1 VRISRRRSQITGI
14 SPDRWPHVHAEWVD
28 AIDAHSTL
36 GSDRARIT
44 EYTAD
49 VVETL
54 FVRLP
59 GISGALSRFGTR
71 VGAEGWSL
79 ENESEWIDLLVAVC
93 PDPPANS
100 LRSFP
105 AGVALAHGWTDGHLR
120 GMRSGEC
127 FDAVT
132 GLCAPRVLRLRLEQ
146 LYEQC
151 SARVIEPHWAF
162 GIVIIDADIDEVGK
176 LEADAVMV
184 VLADLVQRRFPAAA
198 AIARDGG
205 RILVLT
211 RRTDA
216 LTDDINSFVGATLER
231 GLLQAARILVWLED
245 LPPRSTDIPRYMA
258 DLTI

>member
-1 VRISRRRSQITGI
+1 M
-14 SPDRWPHVHAEWVD
+14 D
-28 AIDAHSTL
+28 AIDTHSTL
-36 GSDRARIT
+36 GSDRSRIT

-54 FVRLP
+54 FVRSS
-59 GISGALSRFGTR
+59 GIGGALSRFGTR
-71 VGAEGWSL
+71 LGAEGWSL
-79 ENESEWIDLLVAVC
+79 ENVSEWIDLLVAVC

-132 GLCAPRVLRLRLEQ
+132 GLCTPRVLRLRLEQ
-146 LYEQC
+146 LYAQC
-151 SARVIEPHWAF
+151 SAREIEPHGAF
-162 GIVIIDADIDEVGK
+162 GLVIIDADIGEVGK

-184 VLADLVQRRFPAAA
+184 VLADLVQRRFPATD
-198 AIARDGG
+198 AIAREGG

-211 RRTDA
+211 RRTDVLA
-216 LTDDINSFVGATLER
+216 DDINSFIGATRER

-245 LPPRSTDIPRYMA
+245 LPPRYNEISRYMA
-258 DLTI
+258 DLTV